1 MKKLFTLLT
10 MLVIGIGSMWA
21 TVDTQIIKP
30 STSTSDPEH
39 VYFMHCLNSDND
51 FATQNAY
58 ASNTA
63 ADAAKFAFF
72 QATDANGDAIENAYY
87 IYCVNNSKWMS
98 YTKQDAYN
106 NGKSFVTMST
116 TDKSSANYFYMGYV
130 TMNASSV
137 SGTKAY
143 AIRPYNNNGLASRY
157 LNWFEGVGNN
167 RSTTIGL
174 YNHGV
179 DDAGSGWA
187 FIEAPRIGRY
197 YRIKSYASSK
207 YLATNS
213 ATDATD
219 NTTLYCYTDKGLA
232 QISSG
237 KYYNGS
243 EKTVGTTQYPV
254 TIQPNVNGASG
265 ALQFM
270 TNGFW
275 AYSKSTGALDRG
287 SGVPDQTGYAWYFEE
302 VDGPIAFVPTL
313 NDIRD
318 AKWYNLKVRG
328 KYIKYNATPN
338 SYDGNFY
345 DTEESAPLSSDKSS
359 WFTFVGDPFK
369 GFKIICFADAAAFCS
384 NDVNTDTRIYA
395 GRPENANDYVFEIL
409 SLNNELAWQ
418 IRDKR
423 GDHAFLNQQAGALG
437 IWNHDARPDVGNR
450 FVITEVEDAEAEYF
464 VTYNIIATDEN
475 GENEISWS
483 YDRLY
488 GTGQTMGE
496 TPVDLPFVSNY
507 SCDDPTLS
515 GPVCSL
521 TYTATHTMPFVS
533 DKYYYMKQRKNN
545 EGSNPKN
552 GYAYYDSARTTNGM
566 PKTKTI
572 GATENYLWKFVGNP
586 YDGYKIYNKANGD
599 AQGLYMT
606 RTGSSLTWNGT
617 PSAFTL
623 HTMSISDPNQ
633 VVPDGA
639 ASTYFKLKGSANNCL
654 HDLGGVLNNWN
665 DGGAVTDAGT
675 IIGFYE
681 AEEYNIVVSGAD
693 NGSIIINGTEYANGS
708 KYFNMKGESF
718 TSSAKIISYYHAGDI
733 SISENTIS
741 LDYTEITVPDG
752 YNGFIAGK
760 TNINADDWKT
770 KSNWLLVNEEKVWT
784 IGPGYTDSNM
794 WEPIYLQDVTA
805 TGIAFEG
812 WNLRLKLVNSSLTA
826 TTQKFQHGDAA
837 AVTIDVDEN
846 STLDITMAGADNQ
859 NDPGTHTFNIDGKL
873 TIKTKANH
881 WKTNSTNNIN
891 LGVTG
896 QFTFTADNN
905 QTIPSNVDFNISATL
920 TDPTEDNRVQ
930 SRTLATFTYVTV
942 STLSTSISGT
952 GDWTS
957 VDSKSALGEQTE
969 DGKYYYVEKNNSSG
983 VTLYTYKLNAPV
995 KENDGA
1001 ITVDADITSGIV
1013 ELINTAISENK
1024 ATSVNLTETTT
1035 KEITGLEIPANCLNC
1050 LVIVNNGT
1058 TVKDGSNKNI
1068 ENNVVVKVGENYS
1081 CEKLVLTDKVPF
1093 KAPVEFTAT
1102 SITHERKTSSTSA
1115 VWGTACLPYP
1125 VRSVSGDDGIRYY
1138 QLSESNSKE
1147 GVMSFTL
1154 ITDVIAANTPVV
1166 FIKSSGAEFNFNS
1179 TDKRVAITPAN
1190 LESSEIQGK
1199 TLVGTFAGSNDV
1211 ATDDS
1216 KNYYYI
1222 SGNKFW
1228 HATGTL
1234 KVSPFRAYFTET
1246 KGGQTVRNYT
1256 LQVVDDGNVTR
1267 IDSVEG
1273 FDMSDEQVYTLDG
1286 KKVNNVKKGSIY
1298 IIGGN
1303 KVVIK

>member
-1 MKKLFTLLT
+1 
-10 MLVIGIGSMWA
+10 
-21 TVDTQIIKP
+21 
-30 STSTSDPEH
+30 
-39 VYFMHCLNSDND
+39 
-51 FATQNAY
+51 
-58 ASNTA
+58 
-63 ADAAKFAFF
+63 
-72 QATDANGDAIENAYY
+72 
-87 IYCVNNSKWMS
+87 
-98 YTKQDAYN
+98 
-106 NGKSFVTMST
+106 
-116 TDKSSANYFYMGYV
+116 
-130 TMNASSV
+130 
-137 SGTKAY
+137 
-143 AIRPYNNNGLASRY
+143 
-157 LNWFEGVGNN
+157 
-167 RSTTIGL
+167 
-174 YNHGV
+174 
-179 DDAGSGWA
+179 
-187 FIEAPRIGRY
+187 
-197 YRIKSYASSK
+197 
-207 YLATNS
+207 
-213 ATDATD
+213 
-219 NTTLYCYTDKGLA
+219 
-232 QISSG
+232 
-237 KYYNGS
+237 
-243 EKTVGTTQYPV
+243 
-254 TIQPNVNGASG
+254 
-265 ALQFM
+265 
-270 TNGFW
+270 
-275 AYSKSTGALDRG
+275 
-287 SGVPDQTGYAWYFEE
+287 
-302 VDGPIAFVPTL
+302 
-313 NDIRD
+313 
-318 AKWYNLKVRG
+318 
-328 KYIKYNATPN
+328 
-338 SYDGNFY
+338 
-345 DTEESAPLSSDKSS
+345 
-359 WFTFVGDPFK
+359 
-369 GFKIICFADAAAFCS
+369 
-384 NDVNTDTRIYA
+384 
-395 GRPENANDYVFEIL
+395 
-409 SLNNELAWQ
+409 
-418 IRDKR
+418 
-423 GDHAFLNQQAGALG
+423 
-437 IWNHDARPDVGNR
+437 
-450 FVITEVEDAEAEYF
+450 
-464 VTYNIIATDEN
+464 
-475 GENEISWS
+475 
-483 YDRLY
+483 
-488 GTGQTMGE
+488 MGE

-507 SCDDPTLS
+507 SCADPTLS

-545 EGSNPKN
+545 EESNPKN
-552 GYAYYDSARTTNGM
+552 GYAYYDPARTTNGM

-586 YDGYKIYNKANGD
+586 YDGYKIYNKAKGD

-606 RTGSSLTWNGT
+606 STGSSLTWNGT

-654 HDLGGVLNNWN
+654 HDLSGVLNNWN

-920 TDPTEDNRVQ
+920 ADPTEDNKVQ
-930 SRTLATFTYVTV
+930 SRILATFNTTTVT
-942 STLSTSISGT
+942 TLSTNILGT
-952 GDWTS
+952 DGWTEAS
-957 VDSKSALGEQTE
+957 SLENLKAQTS
-969 DGKYYYVEKNNSSG
+969 DGKYYYVEKSSSTG
-983 VTLYTYKLNAPV
+983 VILYTYKLNVPV
-995 KENDGA
+995 EVNSGA
-1001 ITVDADITSGIV
+1001 ITVAAEITSGV
-1013 ELINTAISENK
+1013 VSLINTAIEANDAKSVDL
-1024 ATSVNLTETTT
+1024 TSTTT
-1035 KEITGLEIPANCLNC
+1035 TEITGLVIPDNC
-1050 LVIVNNGT
+1050 LVIVNDGT
-1058 TVKDGSNKNI
+1058 TVKDGNDEDI
-1068 ENNVVVKVGENYS
+1068 EKNVVVKDGEDYS
-1081 CEKLVLTDKVPF
+1081 CENLVLTDKVPF
-1093 KAPVEFTAT
+1093 KAPVGFTAT
-1102 SITHERKTSSTSA
+1102 SITHERTTSSTSA

-1125 VRSVSGDDGIRYY
+1125 VQSVSGEGDGIRYY
-1138 QLSESNSKE
+1138 QLSESNSND

-1154 ITDVIAANTPVV
+1154 ITEEIPANTPVV
-1166 FIKSSGAEFNFNS
+1166 FIKSSGADFNFNA
-1179 TDKRVAITPAN
+1179 TGKNVAVTPAN
-1190 LESSEIQGK
+1190 PEASAVQDL
-1199 TLVGTFAGSNDV
+1199 TLVGTFAGSDIV

-1216 KNYYYI
+1216 KDYYYI

-1234 KVSPFRAYFTET
+1234 KVSPFRAYFTSSS
-1246 KGGQTVRNYT
+1246 KGVQSARNFT
-1256 LQVVDDGNVTR
+1256 LQVVDNGTITR
-1267 IDSVEG
+1267 IDSVDG
-1273 FDMSDEQVYTLDG
+1273 IDVSNVSDEHVYTLEG